1 MKYLK
6 FIGYAVMFI
15 FGLNICIKGRAYMYG
30 ANIEGA
36 WAYFL
41 GVGSI
46 LASLVYVFAE
56 LKNRR

>member
-1 MKYLK
+1 
-6 FIGYAVMFI
+6 MFI